1 MNSLFQGKL
10 FISCLWLFSPLIM
23 HAQTLNFNFSP
34 VDASGNSF
42 NKSSLVFTL
51 INDGAEYNLLV
62 TSSSTANPSPGS
74 YRVAKQFNFG
84 LGVKEPLQGQGS
96 WAINTGEN
104 IHFALK
110 DDANNPVEFSIISM
124 QAASNNNL
132 FGNER
137 ATLMINSH
145 AYLFRG
151 GASNTVITDQNVVDS
166 NNTWYGE
173 RADNFYITPELE
185 GGVSSQFRLL
195 ELSIRLDESG
205 PQPPSPLQ
213 NYTIDQQIS
222 SGSIERSF
230 SVRLP
235 TTITKTSYPVVFF
248 FHGSGGQG
256 SNFLR
261 GDILQMIDDEEFVA
275 VFPNGYNNK
284 WNVNNES
291 PADDVAFFEMML
303 TVISADTRLDMNQ
316 VYGVGTSNGAGMINK
331 LGKETSYLR
340 GIAPIVSQQL
350 TYIGAITPPRP
361 LSVFQVNGQDDTT
374 IPPSGGSIWAGEFLS
389 AEASVANWAT
399 YFNCST
405 GPATATLAWGARTVQ
420 ETIYS
425 NCQENRD
432 VRLYIVEEVGHQ
444 INLQGVSLYQII
456 WAFFKD
462 QHASLPADDEAANVP
477 AIGSLGIVLTALPLL
492 GIGSMRLK

>member
-1 MNSLFQGKL
+1 MN
-10 FISCLWLFSPLIM
+10 
-23 HAQTLNFNFSP
+23 AQILNFNFSP
-34 VDASGNSF
+34 DDAAENSF

-62 TSSSTANPSPGS
+62 TSSSTANSSPGS

-104 IHFALK
+104 IHFALT
-110 DDANNPVEFSIISM
+110 DAANNPVDFSIVSLK
-124 QAASNNNL
+124 AANSNNL
-132 FGNER
+132 FVNER
-137 ATLMINSH
+137 ATLTINSN

-151 GASNTVITDQNVVDS
+151 GAPNTIITDQNIIDS
-166 NNTWYGE
+166 SHTWSGE
-173 RADNFYITPELE
+173 RADNFNLTPEIE

-195 ELSIRLDESG
+195 ELSIRLDEAG

-213 NYTIDQQIS
+213 NYTIDQQVNS
-222 SGSIERSF
+222 ETIERSF

-235 TTITKTSYPVVFF
+235 STVTKTSYPVVFF

-261 GDILQMIDDEEFVA
+261 SDILQMIDDEEFVG

-291 PADDVAFFEMML
+291 PADDVAFFKMML
-303 TVISADTRLDMNQ
+303 TAIAVDTLLDLNQ
-316 VYGVGTSNGAGMINK
+316 VYGIGTSNGAGMINK
-331 LGKETSYLR
+331 LGKETNHFR

-350 TYIGAITPPRP
+350 TYIGAIQPPRP

-374 IPPSGGSIWAGEFLS
+374 IPPAGGSNFAGDFLS
-389 AEASVANWAT
+389 AEASVANWAG

-405 GPATATLAWGARTVQ
+405 GPVSTTLTWGARTVQ
-420 ETIYS
+420 ETTYS
-425 NCQENRD
+425 DCQENRD
-432 VRLYIVEEVGHQ
+432 VRLHIVEGVGHQ
-444 INLQGVSLYQII
+444 INLQGASLYQII
-456 WAFFKD
+456 WSFLKD
-462 QHASLPADDEAANVP
+462 QHAGLSVKNETTNVP
-477 AIGSLGIVLTALPLL
+477 AMGGLGIVLTALPLL
-492 GIGSMRLK
+492 GVGVMRLKSG

>member
-1 MNSLFQGKL
+1 MNFLSRGKL
-10 FISCLWLFSPLIM
+10 YINSLWLFLPLIM
-23 HAQTLNFNFSP
+23 NAQTLNFNFSP
-34 VDASGNSF
+34 VDAAGNSF

-51 INDGAEYNLLV
+51 INDGLEYNLLV

-84 LGVKEPLQGQGS
+84 LGVKEPVQGQGS

-110 DDANNPVEFSIISM
+110 DAANNPVDFSIVSLK
-124 QAASNNNL
+124 AASGNNL

-137 ATLMINSH
+137 ATLTINSH

-151 GASNTVITDQNVVDS
+151 GATNTIITDQNIIDS
-166 NNTWYGE
+166 SHTWSGE
-173 RADNFYITPELE
+173 RADNFNLTPEVE
-185 GGVSSQFRLL
+185 GGVFSQFRLL
-195 ELSIRLDESG
+195 ELSIRLDEAG

-213 NYTIDQQIS
+213 NYTIDQQIN
-222 SGSIERSF
+222 SGTIERSF
-230 SVRLP
+230 SIRLP
-235 TTITKTSYPVVFF
+235 STVTKTRYPVVFF

-261 GDILQMIDDEEFVA
+261 SDILQMIDDEEFVG

-303 TVISADTRLDMNQ
+303 TAIAADTRLDLNH
-316 VYGVGTSNGAGMINK
+316 VYGIGTSNGAGMINK
-331 LGKETSYLR
+331 LGKETNHFR

-350 TYIGAITPPRP
+350 TYIGAIVPPRP

-374 IPPSGGSIWAGEFLS
+374 IPPAGGSNFAGDFLS
-389 AEASVANWAT
+389 AEASVANWAG
-399 YFNCST
+399 YFNCSM
-405 GPATATLAWGARTVQ
+405 GPAAATLTWGNRTVQ
-420 ETIYS
+420 ETTYS
-425 NCQENRD
+425 DCQENRD
-432 VRLYIVEEVGHQ
+432 VRLHIVEDVGHQ
-444 INLQGVSLYQII
+444 INLQGASLYQII
-456 WAFFKD
+456 WTFFKD
-462 QHASLPADDEAANVP
+462 QHTGLPVNNETTNVP
-477 AIGSLGIVLTALPLL
+477 AMGGLGIVLTALPLL
-492 GIGSMRLK
+492 GIGGRRLK